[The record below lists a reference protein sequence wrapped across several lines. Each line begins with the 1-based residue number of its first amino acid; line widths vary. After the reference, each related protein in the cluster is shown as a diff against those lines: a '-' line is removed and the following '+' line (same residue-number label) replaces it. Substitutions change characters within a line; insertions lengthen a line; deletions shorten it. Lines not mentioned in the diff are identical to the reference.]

1 MDPKFKASPKL
12 YAEPLLSH
20 HSFQQIAKNVFTR
33 FIQIKD
39 HVLTQNLAENFRR
52 QPSATN
58 DVCLSITTGNITQ
71 LGNKQNLQNFISVL
85 TYSYGRNGA
94 QQHNRNVTL
103 LDNKQ
108 QLQHFNGS
116 RTILEDVHLAPQH
129 KRNAHLET
137 IFPAIGSDLYVAFLP
152 CNWVQLGVLFCS
164 VSLLLG
170 MPFDFSLLPCNWGT
184 LHLFANS
191 NFCQLTFTF
200 SDLVAHYLLRH
211 LVNDPSLAGS
221 AGIP

>member
-1 MDPKFKASPKL
+1 M
-12 YAEPLLSH
+12 
-20 HSFQQIAKNVFTR
+20 
-33 FIQIKD
+33 QIKD
-39 HVLTQNLAENFRR
+39 HVLIQNLAENLRR

-58 DVCLSITTGNITQ
+58 DVCLSITTGKIAQ

-85 TYSYGRNGA
+85 TYSFGRNGA

-108 QLQHFNGS
+108 QLQHVNGS
-116 RTILEDVHLAPQH
+116 HTLLEDVNLAPQH

-137 IFPAIGSDLYVAFLP
+137 IFPAIGSALYVAFLP

-170 MPFDFSLLPCNWGT
+170 MLFDFSLLSCNWVRS
-184 LHLFANS
+184 FFFDNS

-200 SDLVAHYLLRH
+200 LDLVAHYLLRH
-211 LVNDPSLAGS
+211 LVNDPGLAGS